1 LGALRCLGWPS
12 TLSARMSDAFF
23 SFGSKPA
30 LSREYAQ
37 ALAQL
42 IATDPTSSTAK
53 LAAKINQA
61 LMDGD
66 GAQDVELERDEL
78 AEIALSADPELL
90 PDVPDFK
97 ALYEEV
103 SAILL
108 ADSLWVGKRSQGSRD
123 NCPLHETVEDALV
136 R

>member
-1 LGALRCLGWPS
+1 
-12 TLSARMSDAFF
+12 MSDVFF
-23 SFGSKPA
+23 SFGSKPS
-30 LSREYAQ
+30 LSREDAQ
-37 ALAQL
+37 ALVQL
-42 IATDPTSSTAK
+42 IATDPTQFAAK
-53 LAAKINQA
+53 LATKINQA

-66 GAQDVELERDEL
+66 GAEDVELERDEL
-78 AEIALSADPELL
+78 AEIAYALSADPELL